1 MKVKKKK
8 VLQGKGQLNNNLLKI
23 DFKKNKI
30 FFVVLFLS
38 LVLVIFF
45 LYKAVIFIQNPTDTF
60 RVEQGKI
67 YQEERGIGYII
78 REETVTKGSN
88 YKNGM
93 EQIKS
98 EGEKVAKNEAIFRY
112 YSSGEDSLVK
122 KIEDLDAK
130 IEEAMSKES
139 FSFPSDIKTLDK
151 QIEDKIVSLEKV
163 NDMQTIRETK
173 KEIANNITKKAK
185 IAGELSP
192 AGSYLKKLVDERS
205 KYENQLNE
213 GIEALRAPISGI
225 VSYKVDGYEEV
236 LTPNDFSTLSTQFL
250 EDLNLKTGQ
259 VAADS
264 KESAKIINNFEC
276 YIACSLNSKQAKEAE
291 VGDTVKL
298 RLLNDTEVSGKIVH
312 ISNEEENVLIVFEI
326 NRQVKALV
334 GYRKISFDI
343 IWWSDSGKKISNDA
357 INYEEK
363 GENKVAYIT
372 RIRGN
377 YQDKIWVKVKRQN
390 DKYAIVE
397 NYTREELENLGYS
410 NEEIKARSTLSLYD
424 EILQKTT
431 SK

>member
-8 VLQGKGQLNNNLLKI
+8 VSQGKGQLNNNLLKI

-30 FFVVLFLS
+30 FFVVLFL
-38 LVLVIFF
+38 LLALLTFF
-45 LYKAVIFIQNPTDTF
+45 IYKAVVFIQNPTDTF

-139 FSFPSDIKTLDK
+139 FNFPSDIKTLDK

-205 KYENQLNE
+205 EYENQLNE

-291 VGDTVKL
+291 VGDKVKL
-298 RLLNDTEVSGKIVH
+298 RLPNDTEVSSKIVH

-377 YQDKIWVKVKRQN
+377 YQDKIWVKIKRQN

-424 EILQKTT
+424 EILQKAT
-431 SK
+431 K